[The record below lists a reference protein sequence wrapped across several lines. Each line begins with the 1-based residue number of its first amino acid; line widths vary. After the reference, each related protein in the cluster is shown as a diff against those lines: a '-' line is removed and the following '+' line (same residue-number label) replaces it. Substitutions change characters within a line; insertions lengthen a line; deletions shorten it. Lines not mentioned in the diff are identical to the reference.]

1 MELWMCLFTLIF
13 RCLYWVK
20 TTYSSFRLYYSI
32 LYTFPQ
38 FLQFSCSSLRGSAGS
53 MFRWHP
59 DKFEQKFG
67 RSGAPVKWIKHQ
79 KFTGKHMCFLLAP
92 SCWFHEKLH
101 EFLML
106 ESPSWFWW
114 FGGWLSSTLR
124 FLPKKEQDWKSSTLM
139 CSNSSSN
146 VEVWLG
152 KWRLGWPFALLYKWK
167 MMWTLTIAGFLAL
180 SINSIFFISIASRF
194 VNIQNSDV
202 FAYRFWA
209 VKARSVFLSWPV
221 SRPPFWDLFD
231 TLFRTLFRW
240 RSLKK
245 NKNVFFWRWGD
256 GRQCPPNRF

>member
-1 MELWMCLFTLIF
+1 
-13 RCLYWVK
+13 
-20 TTYSSFRLYYSI
+20 
-32 LYTFPQ
+32 
-38 FLQFSCSSLRGSAGS
+38 
-53 MFRWHP
+53 
-59 DKFEQKFG
+59 
-67 RSGAPVKWIKHQ
+67 
-79 KFTGKHMCFLLAP
+79 MCFLLAP

-167 MMWTLTIAGFLAL
+167 MMWTLAIAGFLAL

-221 SRPPFWDLFD
+221 SRPPFWDF
-231 TLFRTLFRW
+231 FAGEAWKKKQKRVF
-240 RSLKK
+240 LKVGGWEAVSTK
-245 NKNVFFWRWGD
+245 PFLDELGYENQLTCHPKQVAQSQALAQQLT
-256 GRQCPPNRF
+256 RQMARILEQEWWWWCEVLGMGIVQAPWDHIDCIKMTKEIHILNL